1 MNHHNRS
8 SHHERP
14 DDEET
19 RWVSA
24 TTAPDQLMAEMW
36 QQLLRN
42 EAIPSM
48 LAPQDAISFLGV
60 SPTPV
65 RLLVPKEMVV
75 RAQEL
80 LAALAGIRDNTP

>member
-1 MNHHNRS
+1 
-8 SHHERP
+8 
-14 DDEET
+14 
-19 RWVSA
+19 
-24 TTAPDQLMAEMW
+24 MAEMW

-65 RLLVPKEMVV
+65 RLLVPQEMVV